1 MATVVR
7 MYMFVA
13 VVPALYHIIQ
23 DASRMLLTPR
33 QGTWLCWLVVAL
45 VVSPFL
51 DQAFQQLTSLLHALW
66 TGNST
71 LLSLLLSACDIA
83 ITHIHII
90 VSPQQQ
96 SLQSLMPGFT
106 CPGAYRIV
114 VSIVIPQQLQH
125 KLFLLTSSNVF

>member
-1 MATVVR
+1 

-23 DASRMLLTPR
+23 GASRMLLTPR
-33 QGTWLCWLVVAL
+33 QGAWWSWLLVAL

-51 DQAFQQLTSLLHALW
+51 DQVFQQLTGLLHALW
-66 TGNST
+66 TGYSA
-71 LLSLLLSACDIA
+71 LLLLLLMI
-83 ITHIHII
+83 IHIQI
-90 VSPQQQ
+90 IMSPQQQ
-96 SLQSLMPGFT
+96 SLQSLMPCFT

-125 KLFLLTSSNVF
+125 KLFLFTSSDVC